1 MSSTGSTPGPTAD
14 VSCRVAW
21 ADDAPA
27 IAAVQDRARRADYAD
42 LLPPEALSADPAAA
56 EAAWRQLLSSPA
68 DARLRVLVALERN
81 TVTGFAITA
90 PATDP
95 DADAV
100 SDGEVLELT
109 VDPDRRGQ
117 GHGSRLLQAGVD
129 TLAADRF
136 TRAVSWVNADDDA
149 VRRFLDSAGWA
160 PDTAHRTLDLDGTGS
175 VTVKQIRLHTRLGD

>member
-1 MSSTGSTPGPTAD
+1 MSSSGPTAD

-42 LLPPEALSADPAAA
+42 LLPAEALAADPATA

-95 DADAV
+95 DADPV

-117 GHGSRLLQAGVD
+117 GHGSRLLQACAD
-129 TLAADRF
+129 TLSADRF
-136 TRAVSWVNADDDA
+136 ARAVCWVNAADDG

-160 PDTAHRTLDLDGTGS
+160 PDTAHRTLDLDGTGH
-175 VTVKQIRLHTRLGD
+175 VTVKQIRLHTRPGD

>member
-1 MSSTGSTPGPTAD
+1 MSSPGPTAD

-27 IAAVQDRARRADYAD
+27 IAAVQDRTRRADYAD
-42 LLPPEALSADPAAA
+42 LFPAAALDADPAAA
-56 EAAWRQLLSSPA
+56 EAAWRGLLASPA

-100 SDGEVLELT
+100 ADGEVLEFT

-117 GHGSRLLQAGVD
+117 GHGSRLLKACID
-129 TLAADRF
+129 TLGADRF
-136 TRAVSWVNADDDA
+136 TRAVCWVNAADDG

-175 VTVKQIRLHTRLGD
+175 VTVKQIRVHTRLGD

>member
-1 MSSTGSTPGPTAD
+1 MPTPTAD

-27 IAAVQDRARRADYAD
+27 IAALQDRTRRVDYAD
-42 LLPPEALSADPAAA
+42 LLPPETLEADPAAA
-56 EAAWRQLLSSPA
+56 EAAWRGLLASPA

-81 TVTGFAITA
+81 TITGFAITA
-90 PATDP
+90 PASDP
-95 DADAV
+95 DADPV

-117 GHGSRLLQAGVD
+117 GHGSRLLQACVD
-129 TLAADRF
+129 TLGADRF
-136 TRAVSWVNADDDA
+136 HRAVCWVNAADDG

-160 PDTAHRTLDLDGTGS
+160 PDTAHRTLDLDGSGR
-175 VTVKQIRLHTRLGD
+175 VTVKQIRVHTQWGD

>member
-1 MSSTGSTPGPTAD
+1 MSSPGPTAD

-21 ADDAPA
+21 GDDAPA

-42 LLPPEALSADPAAA
+42 RLPAEALESDPAAA

-100 SDGEVLELT
+100 ADGEVLELT
-109 VDPDRRGQ
+109 VDPDRRGD
-117 GHGSRLLQAGVD
+117 GHGSRLLQACAD
-129 TLAADRF
+129 TLVADRF
-136 TRAVSWVNADDDA
+136 TRAVCWVNAADDG

-160 PDTAHRTLDLDGTGS
+160 PDTAHRTLDLDGTGA
-175 VTVKQIRLHTRLGD
+175 VTVKQIRVHTRLGG